1 MKKKNYKTF
10 KDEELKTVLANE
22 RRELLKLKFDI
33 AGSRGKNTKDIR
45 NIKKNIARIL
55 TETNERK

>member
-1 MKKKNYKTF
+1 MKKENYKTL

-22 RRELLKLKFDI
+22 RKELLKLRFDI
-33 AGSRGKNTKDIR
+33 AGSRGKNTKAIK

>member
-1 MKKKNYKTF
+1 MKKESYKTF
-10 KDEELKTVLANE
+10 KDEELKVTLTNK
-22 RRELLKLKFDI
+22 RKELLKLKFDI
-33 AGSRGKNTKDIR
+33 AGSRGKNTKAIK